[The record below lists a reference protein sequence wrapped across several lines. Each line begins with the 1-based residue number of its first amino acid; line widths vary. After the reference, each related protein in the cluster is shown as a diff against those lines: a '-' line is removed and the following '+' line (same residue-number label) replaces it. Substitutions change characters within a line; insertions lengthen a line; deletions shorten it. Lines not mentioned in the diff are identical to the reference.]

1 MTEQL
6 AKSAAAHVQDPLDMK
21 TCSSGNN
28 VSSPRRLARISGS
41 YSNLASPRVSTQLN
55 WYRGNSIAPGV
66 GRANLQQVTH
76 AMGVT
81 EPVEVHGSLS
91 AC

>member
-1 MTEQL
+1 
-6 AKSAAAHVQDPLDMK
+6 MK

-66 GRANLQQVTH
+66 GRANLQQVIYLL
-76 AMGVT
+76 GVT
-81 EPVEVHGSLS
+81 ECQSDGSVS